1 MKKIMYNV
9 FLNKNLL
16 LTKNLT
22 PKQSFFKDD
31 IFNETFRLW
40 DPKRSKFA
48 SAILKKVE
56 LPLKRDSNV
65 LYLGA
70 SHGYTCSFLSDILTK
85 GCIFCLDFAP
95 HVVRDLVYLCEKRK
109 NMSPLLEDANHPE
122 NYKNKISKVNLIFQ
136 DIAQRNQVQIFLK
149 NIKTFLNKDDYAI
162 LVVKA
167 RSIDVTKNPKIIF
180 NDIEIELR
188 KHLKLIDRASLFPYE
203 RDHFIF
209 VCQVK

>member
-22 PKQSFFKDD
+22 PNQSFFKDD

-40 DPKRSKFA
+40 NPKRSKIA
-48 SAILKKVE
+48 AAILKNVK
-56 LPLKRDSNV
+56 LPIKRDSKI

-70 SHGYTCSFLSDILTK
+70 SHGYTSSFLSDMLTS
-85 GCIFCLDFAP
+85 GYIFCLDFSPYVAK
-95 HVVRDLVYLCEKRK
+95 DLVYLCEKRR
-109 NMSPLLEDANHPE
+109 NMSALLDDANHPE
-122 NYKNKISKVNLIFQ
+122 NYKNKVSKVNLIFQ
-136 DIAQRNQVQIFLK
+136 DIAQKNQVQIFLK
-149 NIKTFLNKDDYAI
+149 NIKTFLNKNDYAI
-162 LVVKA
+162 LTVKA

-180 NDIEIELR
+180 NNVEIELKNYLR
-188 KHLKLIDRASLFPYE
+188 LIDKSSLSPYE
-203 RDHFIF
+203 QDHFIF